1 VQWFFENIIYI
12 APDGA
17 LQPDHVKL
25 VLEVLSYYKKI
36 VQKAWSSLQPDIRQ
50 TVYVS
55 LVDLTSRILQRPDTG
70 GADHTLA
77 PGLVEC
83 ILYVWLKAKT
93 VDPTMWALLHE
104 RLRSYFHRRD
114 AILQVRSKLTQMTL
128 IIQNYLHTFESW
140 DRFVE
145 KKNKA
150 AQTQVKKPSDSH
162 TPDYR
167 EPVMP
172 QPDPGIS
179 QIDWDYPTAQSIWYD
194 LLESFRYLND
204 WENPALH
211 FDGIETLGNIVD
223 LLLSANQRADY
234 LEDVTLRPFISL
246 VSIFGPWLF
255 EAVRKPPQFN
265 EGRALAFRSLGRII
279 CRHSHINLPRK
290 LLAHFYDAVQLGL
303 IESSGTKVSH
313 AILESTSSLFSL
325 ALPGANLLIPAYLTE
340 IRAVFMKP
348 DQVPEKVREA
358 ALHILASLICVPT
371 HFQGLTVPV
380 DQAELRKRPDLQ
392 QADDISAQPTL
403 DLRDVRP
410 KISNLLV
417 LALTRDPAP
426 HHQAL
431 AISTMT
437 SLIITELFAVPFS
450 QQSTSFD
457 AEMITSLLKNIIG
470 CTLNSPTGSV
480 ALASLSALASYYD
493 RLVSVDDSV
502 AGKILQHLM
511 QNVASKLAM
520 AGADEV
526 IAAHYACM
534 LEWVMALPVPFFDDA
549 KLLKKLF
556 WTIDQG
562 VSIGRPS
569 AAQGLAD
576 STVRPTSNLSASG
589 HASSFGEG
597 TYSGGGASAQDTD
610 VRSKVRRAAE
620 QMLVYLSNFL
630 HNFPPDPH
638 FDVLNSQ
645 TLDLEPD
652 EVKSVTNAT
661 GEAANEP
668 QSPRSASASS
678 ADAGAGSDMQTPLL
692 SPRGADQLP
701 LGTTVNRIGPVL
713 WYTANKVNVFSMQDV
728 CTHATQALSDEVVDA
743 LNWTLTDAHY
753 VHYFNEF
760 LATQDLDAAVPCW
773 YEFQQYRAS
782 SMDPMAPRERARA
795 IVRSFLSKVDRSR
808 YDGRSISL
816 MEQKV
821 MTACPE
827 DALFDLLVA
836 QFNYFRQTDYFSL
849 AQQHMARLTVRDNS
863 GRFTWDSQPL
873 YELIDPAGD
882 LVIRKKTYESR
893 QIESSFNPNNMP
905 EGTFVEDRMADDRT
919 SSFVPVAMK
928 PFDTHEHQAVAEV
941 ADLDSLLV
949 LLSGRA
955 DCVNATGDRFLGK
968 PMQLPQPFQQG
979 LRECEQILIQQGGIQ
994 NERVASRKRSRPD
1007 CDTWGCIL
1015 PERAIRY
1022 GKLHCTRLLMSHLG
1036 WMSLEKN
1043 AVFQP
1048 LDWENS
1054 KFKRGMRQLDST
1066 TYGREVTKVGLVYVA
1081 PGQEDERSLFR
1092 NESGS
1097 AMYAEF
1103 VEGMASIVNIAEHRA
1118 YLGGLDRSG
1127 TCGATLPYFHNST
1140 AELVFHEV
1148 VRMPTVHKDPQQILK
1163 KRHVGNDI
1171 IHVIWD
1177 EHLRDYNPQTIASQ
1191 FNDAHIII
1199 YPLPNGL
1206 FRIQTAQKK
1215 EVGSFGPLVHNMVVT
1230 KESLPILARQT
1241 ALNANQVVRS
1251 NQEAYLGQFVGR
1263 KDALNDLI
1271 KRCGVRKTY
1280 NDFLFD
1286 LFKMNV

>member
-1 VQWFFENIIYI
+1 MQWYFENLIYV
-12 APDGA
+12 APEGA

-36 VQKAWSSLQPDIRQ
+36 VQKSWSILQPDIRQ
-50 TVYVS
+50 TVYIS
-55 LVDLTSRILQRPDTG
+55 LVDLASRVLQRPDSG

-114 AILQVRSKLTQMTL
+114 AIVQVRSKLTQMTL
-128 IIQNYLHTFESW
+128 IIQNYLHTFEGW

-145 KKNKA
+145 KKNKT

-172 QPDPGIS
+172 QPDPGLS
-179 QIDWDYPTAQSIWYD
+179 QIEWDYPTAQSIWYD

-204 WENPALH
+204 WESPSLH
-211 FDGIETLGNIVD
+211 FDALETLAHIVD
-223 LLLSANQRADY
+223 MLLSANQRADY

-313 AILESTSSLFSL
+313 AILESSSSIFAL
-325 ALPGANLLIPAYLTE
+325 ALPGANVLIPAFLTE
-340 IRAVFMKP
+340 IRSVFMKP
-348 DQVPEKVREA
+348 DQIPEKVREA
-358 ALHILASLICVPT
+358 SIHLLASLICIPA
-371 HFQGLTVPV
+371 HFEGLAVPV
-380 DQAELRKRPDLQ
+380 DQAELKKRPDLQ
-392 QADDISAQPTL
+392 QADDLSAQPFM
-403 DLRDVRP
+403 DLKEIRP
-410 KISNLLV
+410 RVANLLV
-417 LALTRDPAP
+417 LALSRDPAP
-426 HHQAL
+426 QHQAL
-431 AISTMT
+431 VLSAIT
-437 SLIITELFAVPFS
+437 SLITAELHSPAAPSSRPVDNEIV
-450 QQSTSFD
+450 T
-457 AEMITSLLKNIIG
+457 MLLKNIIG
-470 CTLNSPTGSV
+470 CTLNAPTGAV
-480 ALASLSALASYYD
+480 ALTSLSSLAPYYERLAL
-493 RLVSVDDSV
+493 VDDSV
-502 AGKILQHLM
+502 ASKILQHLM
-511 QNVASKLAM
+511 QNVASKLAV

-526 IAAHYACM
+526 IASHYACM
-534 LEWVMALPVPFFDDA
+534 LEWVMVLPVTFFDDA

-556 WTIDQG
+556 WTVDQG
-562 VSIGRPS
+562 VSVGRTMN
-569 AAQGLAD
+569 QGLGD
-576 STVRPTSNLSASG
+576 TFKPTAGGSNSG
-589 HASSFGEG
+589 HASTFGEG

-620 QMLVYLSNFL
+620 QMLIYLSDFL
-630 HNFPPDPH
+630 HNFPPDAH
-638 FDVLNSQ
+638 FDILNSQ

-652 EVKSVTNAT
+652 EVKLPIAGAT
-661 GEAANEP
+661 PSPAEGEP
-668 QSPRSASASS
+668 PISPRTTASS
-678 ADAGAGSDMQTPLL
+678 EAVSDTPVL

-701 LGTTVNRIGPVL
+701 QGATVNRIGPVL
-713 WYTANKVNVFSMQDV
+713 WYTANKTNVFSMQDV
-728 CTHATQALSDEVVDA
+728 CIHEPAALAEDPVQA
-743 LNWTLTDAHY
+743 LNWTLSDAHY
-753 VHYFNEF
+753 VHYFNEY
-760 LATQDLDAAVPCW
+760 LASQELDAAVPCW
-773 YEFQQYRAS
+773 YEFQQYQAS
-782 SMDPMAPRERARA
+782 SMDTTQPKERARA
-795 IVRSFLSKVDRSR
+795 IVKLFLDRVNRSTIEGRDVAALEQRVRSP
-808 YDGRSISL
+808 
-816 MEQKV
+816 Q
-821 MTACPE
+821 PE
-827 DALFDLLVA
+827 TGLFELLVI
-836 QFNYFRQTDYFSL
+836 QFKHFRQTEYFAL
-849 AQQHMARLTVRDNS
+849 AQQHVARLTIRDNS
-863 GRFTWDSQPL
+863 GRFSWDSQPL
-873 YELIDPAGD
+873 YELSDPASD
-882 LVIRKKTYESR
+882 LCIRKKTYESR

-905 EGTFVEDRMADDRT
+905 EGTFVEDRGDDRA
-919 SSFVPVAMK
+919 SAFVPLGRPADA
-928 PFDTHEHQAVAEV
+928 PSDGPAEV
-941 ADLDSLLV
+941 GDLDSLLV
-949 LLSGRA
+949 HLSGRT
-955 DCVNATGDRFLGK
+955 DCLNAAGDRFLGK
-968 PMQLPQPFQQG
+968 PLQLPPPFQQG
-979 LRECEQILIQQGGIQ
+979 LRECEQILVQQGTIQ
-994 NERVASRKRSRPD
+994 SERVASRKRNRPD

-1022 GKLHCTRLLMSHLG
+1022 GKLHGTRLFMSHLG
-1036 WMSLEKN
+1036 WMSFERN
-1043 AVFQP
+1043 AIFQP

-1054 KFKRGMRQLDST
+1054 KFKRSVRQLDST

-1081 PGQEDERSLFR
+1081 PSQEDERSLFR

-1097 AMYAEF
+1097 PTYSEF
-1103 VEGMASIVNIAEHRA
+1103 VEGLASVVNIAEHRA

-1127 TCGATLPYFHNST
+1127 TCGATLPYYHSST
-1140 AELVFHEV
+1140 AELCFHEV
-1148 VRMPTVHKDPQQILK
+1148 VRMPTVQKDPQQILK

-1191 FNDAHIII
+1191 FNDAHIMV

-1215 EVGSFGPLVHNMVVT
+1215 EVGSFGPLVHNMVVS
-1230 KESLPILARQT
+1230 KEILPILARQT

-1271 KRCGVRKTY
+1271 KRCSVRKTY
-1280 NDFLFD
+1280 NEFLFD
-1286 LFKMNV
+1286 LFKLNS